1 MYWAVLVCPSIF
13 SSVFQI
19 AYFIKDAEV
28 FIIWNWNFKI
38 LLFYLVN
45 LMSPA
50 YIVRIRYICILFE
63 ASKFEFSLIG
73 IGIGLCSLNYF
84 EDCALHSDSRSAV
97 RDRYPV

>member
-1 MYWAVLVCPSIF
+1 MYWAVF
-13 SSVFQI
+13 SLSFHFQVFCQI

-63 ASKFEFSLIG
+63 ASIFKFSLIG
-73 IGIGLCSLNYF
+73 IGFVLVELF
-84 EDCALHSDSRSAV
+84 
-97 RDRYPV
+97 